1 MSVNKILNKK
11 IVGMVVK
18 DGKKITVSAATETL
32 SWRRPDIAAEKVGAL
47 LCSNIPGWKQPI
59 PEDTTEICSR

>member
-1 MSVNKILNKK
+1 MSANKILNKK

-18 DGKKITVSAATETL
+18 DGKRITVSAATET
-32 SWRRPDIAAEKVGAL
+32 SNWRRPDFAAEKVGAL
-47 LCSNIPGWKQPI
+47 LCSNIPVWTQPI